1 MRVTKAVTSPG
12 HSDLVAETLLCFPNA
27 NPLVLFLLTAEW
39 KKRKAEVLSLLA
51 LVNKRREVSEP
62 QLAWEEDK

>member
-1 MRVTKAVTSPG
+1 M
-12 HSDLVAETLLCFPNA
+12 
-27 NPLVLFLLTAEW
+27 
-39 KKRKAEVLSLLA
+39 KKKKVEVLSLLA